1 MPGQVLGEITQ
12 RYLQAAPRL
21 LGLLALSGGA
31 GGAEPKKE
39 GSDER
44 VATPQ
49 RQEVRRSAAPSRRL
63 QPARRGAKSFARMSR
78 WSRKK
83 VVQGLVA
90 SDAENRPS
98 PQH

>member
-63 QPARRGAKSFARMSR
+63 QPARRGAATSGGTLTRTGGPAYRRGTS
-78 WSRKK
+78 
-83 VVQGLVA
+83 
-90 SDAENRPS
+90 
-98 PQH
+98 